1 MRPKPVLTL
10 ILASGLAGAQICKL
24 QSNFL
29 ANVFQAEGNQPTSS
43 SVPFPPGQMPT
54 AATWLQFLDSV
65 RQLALA
71 HTRGLPDFVCTQKT
85 IRKAKLG
92 EIGDWKLVDQIVS
105 EVSYYGGMEHYKVL
119 TIDNRP
125 PTTQAEM
132 GIAGFLSEGD
142 FGNSLFQ
149 LFALKSNTSFSMEG
163 SDHINKRKTV
173 RVRYYIQQANSK
185 FYIGLGGQKVT
196 TAYGGRCWIDLASQ
210 RVVRLEGEAKE
221 IPHFFPVEKSSHS
234 TEYDLV
240 EIGGEKY
247 WLPVRSSVY
256 LQLSNERS
264 GRQVDF
270 YKAIYGRVDPSVN
283 SHYPVMYAKNDME
296 YTQYRKFGTETRL
309 ITDPK

>member
-1 MRPKPVLTL
+1 MRPKCTLSL
-10 ILASGLAGAQICKL
+10 ILAFSLVGSQVCKPRPHLLAV
-24 QSNFL
+24 
-29 ANVFQAEGNQPTSS
+29 VFQSEGSQPKSPS
-43 SVPFPPGQMPT
+43 IPFSRGQMPT

-71 HTRGLPDFVCTQKT
+71 HTHALPDFVCTQKT
-85 IRKAKLG
+85 KRMAKLG
-92 EIGDWKLVDQIVS
+92 EIGDWQLVDQIVA
-105 EVSYYGGMEHYKVL
+105 EVSYYGGMEHYKIL

-125 PTTQAEM
+125 PATQADM
-132 GIAGFLSEGD
+132 GIAGFLSKGD

-149 LFALKSNTSFSMEG
+149 LFAPESNTSFLMERA
-163 SDHINKRKTV
+163 DHVNKRETV
-173 RVRYYIQQANSK
+173 RVRYYIPQTNSK

-196 TAYGGRCWIDLASQ
+196 TAYGGRCWIDLASRQ
-210 RVVRLEGEAKE
+210 VVRLEGEARD
-221 IPHFFPVEKSSHS
+221 IPRPFPVEKSSHS

-256 LQLSNERS
+256 LQLNNERS
-264 GRQVDF
+264 GQQVDF

-309 ITDPK
+309 IIDPK